1 MSSTTTP
8 PPGPGDEPTAVLPAV
23 GSAGPAEPTAEQIV
37 ASPAVEGDLNAEM
50 RRAAKPFS
58 RATMVLAGL
67 VVLAAVFAGGAWTHA
82 AFGSSSGS
90 SSGAPAGRQGGG
102 LGGQQGG
109 TQGGTQ
115 AGTGTGTGTGTGQQG
130 SGFRGAGGRGTTGTI
145 DHVDGT
151 TVYVKTAQGTDVKVS
166 TSDSTTVGVTQPGK
180 LADLKPGS
188 TVTIQGQ
195 AGDDGTVA
203 AQAITQQAAR

>member
-1 MSSTTTP
+1 MSSSTTTP
-8 PPGPGDEPTAVLPAV
+8 PPVPGDEPTAVLPAV
-23 GSAGPAEPTAEQIV
+23 EPTAEQIV

-90 SSGAPAGRQGGG
+90 TPAAR
-102 LGGQQGG
+102 QGG
-109 TQGGTQ
+109 TQTGTQ
-115 AGTGTGTGTGTGQQG
+115 TATGTGTGTGQQG
-130 SGFRGAGGRGTTGTI
+130 GGFRGAGGRGTTGTV
-145 DHVDGT
+145 DRVDGT
-151 TVYVKTAQGTDVKVS
+151 TVYVKTAQGSDVKVS
-166 TSDSTTVGVTQPGK
+166 TSDSTTIGVTQQSK
-180 LADLKPGS
+180 LTDLKPGS
-188 TVTIQGQ
+188 TVVVQGQ

-203 AQAITQQAAR
+203 AQAITQEAGR

>member
-1 MSSTTTP
+1 MSSSTTTP
-8 PPGPGDEPTAVLPAV
+8 PPVPGDEPTAVLPAV
-23 GSAGPAEPTAEQIV
+23 EPTAEQIV

-90 SSGAPAGRQGGG
+90 SGTPSGRQGGG
-102 LGGQQGG
+102 GFGGTQAGGTQGG
-109 TQGGTQ
+109 TQGGT
-115 AGTGTGTGTGTGQQG
+115 GTGQQG
-130 SGFRGAGGRGTTGTI
+130 GGFRGAGGRGTTGTV
-145 DHVDGT
+145 DRVDGT
-151 TVYVKTAQGTDVKVS
+151 TVYVKTAQGQDVKVS

-180 LADLKPGS
+180 LGDLKPGA

-195 AGDDGTVA
+195 AGDNGTVA
-203 AQAITQQAAR
+203 AQAITQQAGR

>member
-1 MSSTTTP
+1 MTNPPLSRESDHQGAELSRESS
-8 PPGPGDEPTAVLPAV
+8 
-23 GSAGPAEPTAEQIV
+23 AEEIV

-58 RATMVLAGL
+58 RTTLVLAGL
-67 VVLAAVFAGGAWTHA
+67 VVLAIAFGGGAWTHA
-82 AFGSSSGS
+82 AFGSSSS
-90 SSGAPAGRQGGG
+90 TPNRPAAGAQGGQQAG
-102 LGGQQGG
+102 AGQQGG
-109 TQGGTQ
+109 
-115 AGTGTGTGTGTGQQG
+115 
-130 SGFRGAGGRGTTGTI
+130 GFRGAGGRGTTGTV

-188 TVTIQGQ
+188 TVVVQGQ
-195 AGDDGTVA
+195 AGEDGTVT
-203 AQAITQQAAR
+203 AQAITQQASR

>member
-1 MSSTTTP
+1 MSSSTTTP
-8 PPGPGDEPTAVLPAV
+8 PPVPGDEPTAVLPAV
-23 GSAGPAEPTAEQIV
+23 EPTAEQIV
-37 ASPAVEGDLNAEM
+37 ASPAVAGDLNAEM

-90 SSGAPAGRQGGG
+90 TPAARQGSGS
-102 LGGQQGG
+102 GG
-109 TQGGTQ
+109 TQAGGTQ
-115 AGTGTGTGTGTGQQG
+115 AGTGQTAGTGTGQQG
-130 SGFRGAGGRGTTGTI
+130 GGFRGAGGRGTTGTV
-145 DHVDGT
+145 DRVDGT

-166 TSDSTTVGVTQPGK
+166 TSDSTTVGVTQAGK

-188 TVTIQGQ
+188 TVVVQGQ

-203 AQAITQQAAR
+203 AQAITQQAGR

>member
-1 MSSTTTP
+1 MSSSTTTP
-8 PPGPGDEPTAVLPAV
+8 QPVPGDEPTAVLPAV
-23 GSAGPAEPTAEQIV
+23 EPTAEQIV

-90 SSGAPAGRQGGG
+90 TPAAR
-102 LGGQQGG
+102 QGG

-115 AGTGTGTGTGTGQQG
+115 TGTQAATGTGAGQQG
-130 SGFRGAGGRGTTGTI
+130 GGFRGAGGRGTTGTV
-145 DHVDGT
+145 DRVDGT

-166 TSDSTTVGVTQPGK
+166 TSDSTTVGVTQQSK
-180 LADLKPGS
+180 LTDLKPGS
-188 TVTIQGQ
+188 TVVVQGQ

-203 AQAITQQAAR
+203 AQAITQQAGR